1 MSWLWWE
8 RVRGERKVGKGGERE
23 GGKVG
28 GREDARGGKW
38 VGERMREG
46 KGGWER
52 CRGGNLCR
60 REDIEENVREKNA
73 CLREDEG
80 RKVGKGR
87 KEEREEG

>member
-38 VGERMREG
+38 VGER
-46 KGGWER
+46 
-52 CRGGNLCR
+52 
-60 REDIEENVREKNA
+60 EDIEENVREKNA

-87 KEEREEG
+87 KEEREEGGWEM